1 MVKSVEQNVEQGF
14 NEDELQDIMNE
25 IESLEEEFSGSE
37 PQKTKPQATPKAE
50 VSEGD
55 ESVFSDEE
63 MNEVLGELN
72 NMSVEEVEHKQ
83 SHKSEPEKNNVHQ
96 LKSTPVEKKVSA
108 PAPVHSSSSST
119 ADAVSMNFSVSGNMS
134 MNMNFNVSGT
144 NIGLS
149 ISEDGLTINM
159 EGGGKFVLPIQ
170 AQHKN
175 KNAA

>member
-25 IESLEEEFSGSE
+25 IESLEEEFSHSE
-37 PQKTKPQATPKAE
+37 PQKSKPVAKKASSTE
-50 VSEGD
+50 SED
-55 ESVFSDEE
+55 STFSDEE

-83 SHKSEPEKNNVHQ
+83 SPKVEPEKSNVHQ
-96 LKSTPVEKKVSA
+96 LKSSSVEKKVVS
-108 PAPVHSSSSST
+108 PAPIHTNSSSS
-119 ADAVSMNFSVSGNMS
+119 ADGVSMNFSVSGNMS

-159 EGGGKFVLPIQ
+159 DGGGKFVLPIQ
-170 AQHKN
+170 SQHKN